1 MIHRKTDTMESLCLR
16 GTEENAIGIGLMI
29 GNQFIVVE
37 EPKLKETPVGT
48 KGNIKNRNQAQKPL
62 YTIAGR
68 SGSVTS

>member
-1 MIHRKTDTMESLCLR
+1 
-16 GTEENAIGIGLMI
+16 MI